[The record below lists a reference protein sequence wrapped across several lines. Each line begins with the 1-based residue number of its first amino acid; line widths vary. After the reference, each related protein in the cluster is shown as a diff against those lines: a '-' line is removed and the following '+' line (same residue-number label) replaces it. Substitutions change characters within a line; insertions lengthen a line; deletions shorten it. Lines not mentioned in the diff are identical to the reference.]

1 MKIALFVLFAQSTD
15 AAATLFDHL
24 FGDGGGDSTGL
35 YYNDVYDYE
44 PVSALSDYET
54 PFALYNRMRK

>member
-1 MKIALFVLFAQSTD
+1 MKISLFVLAPAAID

-24 FGDGGGDSTGL
+24 FGDGGGESTGL

-44 PVSALSDYET
+44 PVSKINDYE
-54 PFALYNRMRK
+54 PFALYNRLRK